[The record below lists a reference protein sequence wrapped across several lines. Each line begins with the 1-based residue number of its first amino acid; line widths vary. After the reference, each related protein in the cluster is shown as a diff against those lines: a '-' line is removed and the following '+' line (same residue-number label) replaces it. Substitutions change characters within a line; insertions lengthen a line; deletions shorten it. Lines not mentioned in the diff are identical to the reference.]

1 MDITLNGSS
10 VSSVQKPFGNE
21 PLMAEI
27 EESSEKLLGCV
38 FLLVSYFSCL
48 SWYNK
53 THQVDSILKGEILN
67 MSLLPRYFWVP
78 VFFRFKNPMARVKPI
93 VILGLADS

>member
-38 FLLVSYFSCL
+38 LFARFFFFLPFMNFHGTTKITKYIQLE
-48 SWYNK
+48 
-53 THQVDSILKGEILN
+53 G
-67 MSLLPRYFWVP
+67 
-78 VFFRFKNPMARVKPI
+78 
-93 VILGLADS
+93 

>member
-27 EESSEKLLGCV
+27 EESSEKLLGCA
-38 FLLVSYFSCL
+38 FLLVSYFLTFHGTTKITKYIQS
-48 SWYNK
+48 
-53 THQVDSILKGEILN
+53 
-67 MSLLPRYFWVP
+67 
-78 VFFRFKNPMARVKPI
+78 
-93 VILGLADS
+93 